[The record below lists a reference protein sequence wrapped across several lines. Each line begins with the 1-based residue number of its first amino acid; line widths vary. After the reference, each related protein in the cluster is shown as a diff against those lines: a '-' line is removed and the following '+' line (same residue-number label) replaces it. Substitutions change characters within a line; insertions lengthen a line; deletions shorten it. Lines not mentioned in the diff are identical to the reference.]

1 MYAISLAKHSNAN
14 TSVRVTSDTVDQSF
28 FSFLHYVLSFSL
40 MIYYQ
45 YMSKHISIQLLI
57 INIYD
62 KNCLS
67 LE

>member
-1 MYAISLAKHSNAN
+1 M
-14 TSVRVTSDTVDQSF
+14 SDTVDQSF
-28 FSFLHYVLSFSL
+28 FSFLCYVLSFSL

-45 YMSKHISIQLLI
+45 YMSKQINIQLLT